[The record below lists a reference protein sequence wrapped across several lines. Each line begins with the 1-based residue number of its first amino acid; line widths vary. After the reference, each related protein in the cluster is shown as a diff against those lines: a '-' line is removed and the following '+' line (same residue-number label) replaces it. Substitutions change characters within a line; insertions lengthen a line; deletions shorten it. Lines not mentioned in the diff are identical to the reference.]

1 MAQEYLISKTKLD
14 ELEKEL
20 DYLKSV
26 KRQEMAAVIKE
37 ALSHGDLSENSEYDE
52 AKNTQAIMEARIVE
66 LEKMLQ
72 NSKVIDEES
81 VDTDHVSIGCKV
93 EVYFVEDDET
103 EVYDI
108 VSSGEADALNNK
120 ISDESPLGSALLGH
134 RAGETVI
141 AQTPGGGL
149 ELKIV
154 SIGKQHL
161 NS

>member
-1 MAQEYLISKTKLD
+1 MTQEFLISKAKLD

-52 AKNTQAIMEARIVE
+52 AKNAQAIMEARIVE

-81 VDTDHVSIGCKV
+81 ISTDHVSIGVSVKV
-93 EVYFVEDDET
+93 LFVEDDEE

-108 VSSGEADALNNK
+108 VSSGEANARQNK
-120 ISDESPLGSALLGH
+120 ISDESPLGSAMIGH
-134 RAGETVI
+134 KAGETII
-141 AQTPGGGL
+141 AETPGGSL
-149 ELKIV
+149 EMKIL
-154 SIGKQHL
+154 SIEKQSL
-161 NS
+161 

>member
-1 MAQEYLISKTKLD
+1 MAQEYLISKTKLK
-14 ELEKEL
+14 ELENEL

-26 KRQEMAAVIKE
+26 KRQEKAAVIKE

-52 AKNTQAIMEARIVE
+52 AKNAQAIMEARIVE

-81 VDTDHVSIGCKV
+81 ISTDHVSIGCTV
-93 EVYFVEDDET
+93 EVYFVEDDENET
-103 EVYDI
+103 YDI
-108 VSSGEADALNNK
+108 VSSGEADALKNK
-120 ISDESPLGSALLGH
+120 ISDESPLGSSLIGH
-134 RAGETVI
+134 KVGDTVI

-154 SIGKQHL
+154 SIGKQNL
-161 NS
+161 

>member
-1 MAQEYLISKTKLD
+1 MAQEYLISKSKLD

-52 AKNTQAIMEARIVE
+52 AKNAQAIMEARIVE

-72 NSKVIDEES
+72 NSKVIDEDA
-81 VDTDHVSIGCKV
+81 VTTDFVSIGCKV
-93 EVYFVEDDET
+93 EVLFIDDDEK

-108 VSSGEADALNNK
+108 VSSGEADAQNNK
-120 ISDESPLGSALLGH
+120 ISDESPLGMALVGH
-134 RAGETVI
+134 KKGETVT
-141 AQTPGGGL
+141 ANAPGG
-149 ELKIV
+149 ELKLKILK
-154 SIGKQHL
+154 IGKQEL
-161 NS
+161 

>member
-1 MAQEYLISKTKLD
+1 MAQEYLISKTKLK
-14 ELEKEL
+14 ELENEL

-52 AKNTQAIMEARIVE
+52 AKNAQAIMEARIVE

-81 VDTDHVSIGCKV
+81 ISTDHVSIGCTV
-93 EVYFVEDDET
+93 EVYFVEDDENET
-103 EVYDI
+103 YDI
-108 VSSGEADALNNK
+108 VSSGEADALKNK
-120 ISDESPLGSALLGH
+120 ISDESPLGSSLIGH
-134 RAGETVI
+134 KVGDTVV

-154 SIGKQHL
+154 SIGKQNL
-161 NS
+161 

>member
-52 AKNTQAIMEARIVE
+52 AKNAQAIMEAHITE

-72 NSKVIDEES
+72 NARVIDEDSISTE
-81 VDTDHVSIGCKV
+81 HVSIGCRVKIL
-93 EVYFVEDDET
+93 FVEDNEEDE
-103 EVYDI
+103 YDI
-108 VSSGEADALNNK
+108 VSSGEANAMKNK
-120 ISDESPLGSALLGH
+120 ISDESPLGAALVGH
-134 RAGETVI
+134 KAGETVI
-141 AQTPGGGL
+141 AETPGGEMKIRIL
-149 ELKIV
+149 EISKRVL
-154 SIGKQHL
+154 
-161 NS
+161 

>member
-1 MAQEYLISKTKLD
+1 MAQEYLISKTKLK
-14 ELEKEL
+14 ELENEL

-52 AKNTQAIMEARIVE
+52 AKNAQAIMEARIVE

-72 NSKVIDEES
+72 NSRVIDEES
-81 VDTDHVSIGCKV
+81 ISTDYVSIGCTV
-93 EVYFVEDDET
+93 EVYFVEDDENET
-103 EVYDI
+103 YDI
-108 VSSGEADALNNK
+108 VSSGEADALKNK
-120 ISDESPLGSALLGH
+120 ISDESPLGSSLIGH
-134 RAGETVI
+134 KVGDTVI

-154 SIGKQHL
+154 SIGKQNL
-161 NS
+161 

>member
-1 MAQEYLISKTKLD
+1 MTQEYLISKTKLD

-52 AKNTQAIMEARIVE
+52 AKNAQAIMEARIVE

-81 VDTDHVSIGCKV
+81 ISTDHISIGCKV
-93 EVYFVEDDET
+93 EVCFVEDDVDQRSHIGHVDLPIFVYVGYSDDET
-103 EVYDI
+103 FT
-108 VSSGEADALNNK
+108 S
-120 ISDESPLGSALLGH
+120 
-134 RAGETVI
+134 I
-141 AQTPGGGL
+141 AQDMIHEEGH
-149 ELKIV
+149 
-154 SIGKQHL
+154 IGDVHL
-161 NS
+161 PVVVDIA